1 MLAISHFKSFLVY
14 SGDSVRRS
22 WLLLLFHLNYFFF
35 LFQKCKQA
43 QFLGS
48 CALNSGDS
56 IPGPWSF
63 LDVIIEKFVFPAAAA
78 VRRHSR
84 HVAARRSEFLMV
96 VCVHAALPLYQ
107 RRCYL
112 HERLHSSSQI
122 PIMPVPLR
130 GLALVAAARHHRR
143 RCRSRA
149 GGRRATVLRTTLA
162 GGRPASEQ

>member
-1 MLAISHFKSFLVY
+1 MVVA
-14 SGDSVRRS
+14 
-22 WLLLLFHLNYFFF
+22 LFHLNYFFF
-35 LFQKCKQA
+35 LFQKYKQA

-107 RRCYL
+107 RRCNL
-112 HERLHSSSQI
+112 HEGLHSSSQI